1 MRDMLVELLDAK
13 TNKIYK
19 ENEFESLLLS
29 LGSLSEGLT
38 INWDSGAGEE
48 WAFVNNN
55 DFNIMLNRRIGI
67 CFVRGILD
75 ISVSSC
81 LSQCKCVFVA
91 GYDLEEWYIDLDKL
105 NKCIPEIKWPSQDY
119 SVDPHCFSLNDFYY
133 ATV

>member
-1 MRDMLVELLDAK
+1 MRDMFVELLDAK

-48 WAFVNNN
+48 WAFFNNVG
-55 DFNIMLNRRIGI
+55 FNIMLNRRIGI
-67 CFVRGILD
+67 CFVRGVLD
-75 ISVSSC
+75 IPVSSC
-81 LSQCKCVFVA
+81 LSQCKCVFVD
-91 GYDLEEWYIDLDKL
+91 GYDLKEWYIDLDKL
-105 NKCIPEIKWPSQDY
+105 YKCIPEIVWHTHDNA
-119 SVDPHCFSLNDFYY
+119 VDPHCFSLNDFYY